1 MTQEPKIFPYIEH
14 LLQGAEVVWKPL
26 GEVADFQNG
35 FAFKSNL
42 FRDDGEAIVRITNI
56 DGKSVDLSDVKY
68 FSISDYSTNM
78 SPYKINKGD
87 ILIAMSGATT
97 GKIGFYNYEYTS
109 YLNQRVGKFIP
120 KTHIL
125 NNRYLYHYLLSKVEE
140 IYIIAGGGAQ
150 PNLSSNK
157 LMEKIQIPLPPLSV
171 QQEIVRIL
179 DKFTTLEAELEAEL
193 DCRKRQYDYY
203 RNHLLS
209 YEGNEV
215 EWKTLGEVVKT
226 TKNIKWQNNENTYD
240 YIDLTSVCRETGN
253 VLETLKIKADNAPSR
268 AQKMVQLDDV
278 IFATTRP
285 SQMRIALIPK
295 KFDGQIAS
303 TGYCILRADKVN
315 VLPKWIFFT
324 LSTTEFKKF
333 VAENQSGTAYPAISD
348 SKLKEFKI
356 PLPPLS
362 EQQRIVG
369 ILDKFD
375 TLVHSISE
383 GLPREIELRK
393 KQYEYYREQLL
404 SFPEYKVTA

>member
-1 MTQEPKIFPYIEH
+1 MTQEPKIFPYITR

-26 GEVADFQNG
+26 GEVAEIKRGQRVT
-35 FAFKSNL
+35 KQELSN
-42 FRDDGEAIVRITNI
+42 DKQYPVYSGGVKPMGYYDAYNQEANTITI
-56 DGKSVDLSDVKY
+56 VKY
-68 FSISDYSTNM
+68 GTAGYVNFITERFWANDVCYCIKPHTILENKYLSYVLKNM
-78 SPYKINKGD
+78 QVYINS
-87 ILIAMSGATT
+87 LATDA
-97 GKIGFYNYEYTS
+97 
-109 YLNQRVGKFIP
+109 IP
-120 KTHIL
+120 AHL
-125 NNRYLYHYLLSKVEE
+125 PAPS
-140 IYIIAGGGAQ
+140 
-150 PNLSSNK
+150 LSS
-157 LMEKIQIPLPPLSV
+157 IPIPLPPLSV

-179 DKFTTLEAELEAEL
+179 DKFTELEAEL

-209 YEGNEV
+209 YEESEV

>member
-1 MTQEPKIFPYIEH
+1 MIAYIEK
-14 LLQGAEVVWKPL
+14 LLKGQPVEWQTL
-26 GEVADFQNG
+26 GEVAEIGTGSSNRQDEVENGKYPFYVRSKSILRSSTYQFDETAIIIPGEGGIGDIYHFINGKYALHQRAYRIHLQNDNLLDK
-35 FAFKSNL
+35 FVYHYMRTHFKRYILS
-42 FRDDGEAIVRITNI
+42 
-56 DGKSVDLSDVKY
+56 KSV
-68 FSISDYSTNM
+68 
-78 SPYKINKGD
+78 
-87 ILIAMSGATT
+87 GATA
-97 GKIGFYNYEYTS
+97 TS
-109 YLNQRVGKFIP
+109 IRKPMLETFSVPI
-120 KTHIL
+120 
-125 NNRYLYHYLLSKVEE
+125 
-140 IYIIAGGGAQ
+140 
-150 PNLSSNK
+150 
-157 LMEKIQIPLPPLSV
+157 PPLNI
-171 QQEIVRIL
+171 QAEIVRIL
-179 DKFTTLEAELEAEL
+179 DIFTELEAELEAEL